1 MTKPQYRLSTRP
13 EIFDQGNVTNMN
25 LQTDKML
32 ASKEAGIG
40 WMTFN
45 NPARRN
51 ATSLEMWQA
60 IEVILKDFEDDD
72 AVRVVV
78 MKGAGDKAFV
88 AGADISEFK
97 ERRNNAEAAAEYTRI
112 SESARAKLANFSKPL
127 IAMIKGYC
135 LGGGL
140 AVALSADMRFATED
154 SRFGVPAARLGIAYG
169 FDGLRKLV
177 SLVGPAKANEIMFT
191 AQRIGADE
199 ALQIGLINRIIQ
211 TEDLEN
217 TVRGIATTIS
227 NNAPLSVNASKVTIK
242 EILKDRSDRD
252 MGMLDEISKT
262 CFDSADYKEGREAFM
277 EKREA
282 VFVGR

>member
-1 MTKPQYRLSTRP
+1 M
-13 EIFDQGNVTNMN
+13 E

-32 ASKEAGIG
+32 ASKEEGIG

-60 IEVILKDFEDDD
+60 IEVILTNFEADDS
-72 AVRVVV
+72 VRVVV

-88 AGADISEFK
+88 SGADISEFA

-112 SESARAKLANFSKPL
+112 SESARARLVDFPKPL

-140 AVALSADMRFATED
+140 AVALAADMRFATED

-169 FDGLRKLV
+169 FEGLRKLV

-191 AQRIGADE
+191 AQRIGAEE
-199 ALQIGLINRIIQ
+199 ALRTGLINRIIA
-211 TEDLEN
+211 TDELEE

-227 NNAPLSVNASKVTIK
+227 RNAPLSVNASKVTIK
-242 EILKDRSDRD
+242 EILKDASDRN
-252 MGMLDEISKT
+252 MARLDEITKT

-277 EKREA
+277 EKREP

>member
-1 MTKPQYRLSTRP
+1 M
-13 EIFDQGNVTNMN
+13 D

-32 ASKEAGIG
+32 ASKEDGIG

-45 NPARRN
+45 NPARHN

-60 IEVILKDFEDDD
+60 IEVILDDFDTDDS
-72 AVRVVV
+72 VRVVV

-88 AGADISEFK
+88 SGADISEFK
-97 ERRNNAEAAAEYTRI
+97 ERRNNAEGAAEYTRI
-112 SESARAKLANFSKPL
+112 SESARAKLSNFRKPL
-127 IAMIKGYC
+127 LAMIKGYC

-140 AVALSADMRFATED
+140 AVALCADMRFATED

-191 AQRIGADE
+191 AQRIGAED
-199 ALQIGLINRIIQ
+199 AQQIGLINRIIP
-211 TEDLEN
+211 TEELEN

-227 NNAPLSVNASKVTIK
+227 KNAPLSVNASKVTIK
-242 EILKDRSDRD
+242 EILKDQVDRD
-252 MGMLDEISKT
+252 MLMLDEITKS

-277 EKREA
+277 EKREPM
-282 VFVGR
+282 FVGR

>member
-1 MTKPQYRLSTRP
+1 M
-13 EIFDQGNVTNMN
+13 D

-32 ASKEAGIG
+32 TSNEDGIG

-60 IEVILKDFEDDD
+60 IEVILTEFEADGS
-72 AVRVVV
+72 VRVVV

-88 AGADISEFK
+88 SGADISEFK

-112 SESARAKLANFSKPL
+112 SESARARLSNFPKPL

-140 AVALSADMRFATED
+140 AVALAADMRFATED

-169 FDGLRKLV
+169 FEGLRKLV

-191 AQRIGADE
+191 AQRIGAEE
-199 ALQIGLINRIIQ
+199 ALQTGLINRIIP
-211 TEDLEN
+211 TGELEE
-217 TVRGIATTIS
+217 TVTDIATTIS
-227 NNAPLSVNASKVTIK
+227 RNAPLSVNASKVTIK
-242 EILKDRSDRD
+242 EILKDASERD
-252 MGMLDEISKT
+252 MVRLDEITRT

-277 EKREA
+277 EKREP

>member
-1 MTKPQYRLSTRP
+1 M
-13 EIFDQGNVTNMN
+13 E

-32 ASKEAGIG
+32 ASKEDGIG
-40 WMTFN
+40 WITFN

-60 IEVILKDFEDDD
+60 IEVILDNFDKDDD
-72 AVRVVV
+72 VRVIV

-112 SESARAKLANFSKPL
+112 SESARAKLANCRKPL

-140 AVALSADMRFATED
+140 AVALAADMRFATED

-177 SLVGPAKANEIMFT
+177 SLVGPAMANEIMFT
-191 AQRIGADE
+191 AQRIDAEE
-199 ALQIGLINRIIQ
+199 ALRIGLINRIIP
-211 TEDLEN
+211 TDKLEE
-217 TVRGIATTIS
+217 TVRGIASGIGR
-227 NNAPLSVNASKVTIK
+227 NAPLSVNASKVTIK
-242 EILKDRSDRD
+242 EILKDQSDRD
-252 MGMLDEISKT
+252 MARLEEITKT

-277 EKREA
+277 EKREP
-282 VFVGR
+282 VFTGR

>member
-1 MTKPQYRLSTRP
+1 M
-13 EIFDQGNVTNMN
+13 E

-32 ASKEAGIG
+32 AAKEDGIG
-40 WMTFN
+40 WITFN

-60 IEVILKDFEDDD
+60 IEVILDDFDKDDD
-72 AVRVVV
+72 VRVIV

-88 AGADISEFK
+88 SGADISEFK

-112 SESARAKLANFSKPL
+112 SESARAKLANCRKPL

-140 AVALSADMRFATED
+140 AVALAADMRFATED

-177 SLVGPAKANEIMFT
+177 SLVGPAMANEIMFT
-191 AQRIGADE
+191 AQRIDAEE
-199 ALQIGLINRIIQ
+199 ALRIGLINRIIP
-211 TEDLEN
+211 TESLEE
-217 TVRGIATTIS
+217 TVRGIASGIGR
-227 NNAPLSVNASKVTIK
+227 NAPLSVNASKVTIK
-242 EILKDRSDRD
+242 EILKDQSDRD
-252 MGMLDEISKT
+252 MAKLEEITKT

-277 EKREA
+277 EKREP
-282 VFVGR
+282 VFTGR

>member
-1 MTKPQYRLSTRP
+1 M
-13 EIFDQGNVTNMN
+13 E

-32 ASKEAGIG
+32 ASKEDGIG
-40 WMTFN
+40 WITFN

-60 IEVILKDFEDDD
+60 IEVILDDFDKDDD
-72 AVRVVV
+72 VRVIV

-88 AGADISEFK
+88 SGADISEFK

-112 SESARAKLANFSKPL
+112 SESARAKLANCRKPL

-140 AVALSADMRFATED
+140 AVALAADMRFATED

-177 SLVGPAKANEIMFT
+177 SLVGPAMANEIMFT
-191 AQRIGADE
+191 AQRIDAEE
-199 ALQIGLINRIIQ
+199 ALRIGLINRIIP
-211 TEDLEN
+211 TEALEE
-217 TVRGIATTIS
+217 TVRGIASGIGR
-227 NNAPLSVNASKVTIK
+227 NAPLSVNASKVTIK
-242 EILKDRSDRD
+242 EILKDQSDRD
-252 MGMLDEISKT
+252 MARLEEITKT

-277 EKREA
+277 EKREP
-282 VFVGR
+282 VFTGR